1 MICLPEMHNGSVI
14 STEMT
19 LLLCNGNTNTGGE
32 PMHEY
37 YRKNKGKLQKE
48 MDGYLKL
55 VRSEIEA
62 VFGKSYPQAFAEIW
76 SCYER
81 EMLEHFPFIGGDS
94 SSGTRNLTGCM
105 FFVAVGVVGKKYG
118 LSTNDWGR
126 LVTTLYERYF
136 DQMPRLLRRLAG
148 GLFHHCPGLVAKAL
162 KKKDKR
168 NAENAAKNPGSF
180 LTQTMEPTEEYSMIY
195 HNLVCPIYE
204 FCKERGYMEYLPYM
218 CNLDYVM
225 FRAFGVSLYRE
236 KTCAAGDGVCDFKI
250 KRSAPIPSVWPPH
263 ILDASDPL
271 K

>member
-1 MICLPEMHNGSVI
+1 
-14 STEMT
+14 
-19 LLLCNGNTNTGGE
+19 
-32 PMHEY
+32 
-37 YRKNKGKLQKE
+37 
-48 MDGYLKL
+48 
-55 VRSEIEA
+55 
-62 VFGKSYPQAFAEIW
+62 
-76 SCYER
+76 
-81 EMLEHFPFIGGDS
+81 MLEHFSFIGGDS
-94 SSGTRNLTGCM
+94 SSGTKNLTGCM

-118 LSTNDWGR
+118 LSTHDWGR
-126 LVTTLYERYF
+126 LATTLYERHF

-148 GLFHHCPGLVAKAL
+148 GLFHHCPGLVTKAL

-180 LTQTMEPTEEYSMIY
+180 LTQTMEPTAEYTVIY

-236 KTCAAGDGVCDFKI
+236 KACAAGDGVCDFKI